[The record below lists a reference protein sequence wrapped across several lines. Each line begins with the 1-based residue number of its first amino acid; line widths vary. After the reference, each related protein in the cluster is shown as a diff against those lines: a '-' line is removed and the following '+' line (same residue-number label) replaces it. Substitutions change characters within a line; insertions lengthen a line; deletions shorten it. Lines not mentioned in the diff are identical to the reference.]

1 MCKFSVTENYVTP
14 AILFSRYTI
23 PLFKRGFKK
32 DLEEDDL
39 YEVIKTC
46 RSKDLGDKLEL
57 QYEIDK
63 KHHKNPSLVR
73 ALWGVFGK
81 TYIWLGIAQLIMR
94 TVMV

>member
-1 MCKFSVTENYVTP
+1 MATSSKNHV
-14 AILFSRYTI
+14 ALIILFLRYTI
-23 PLFKRGFKK
+23 PLFRKGFKK

-63 KHHKNPSLVR
+63 KHHKKPSLVR